1 MALISRLF
9 GKSNTEVPA
18 GRPVVLNG
26 GGSCDVVGE
35 SFHQSEL
42 DRICGGK
49 TEDGHYEWFTAHL
62 VLEPENSYDSN
73 AVKVMIGEAQVG
85 HLSRADA
92 IAYRADL
99 LRIESDGRVGVCR
112 AQIRGGWDRGND
124 DCGHYGVVLD
134 LASPGRIIP

>member
-1 MALISRLF
+1 
-9 GKSNTEVPA
+9 
-18 GRPVVLNG
+18 VLNG

-35 SFHQSEL
+35 SFHQAEL

-62 VLEPENSYDSN
+62 VLEPENPYDSN

-85 HLSRADA
+85 HLSRSDA

-99 LRIESDGRVGVCR
+99 LKIEREGRVGVCR
-112 AQIRGGWDRGND
+112 AQIRGGWDRGGD
-124 DCGHYGVVLD
+124 DSGHYGVVLD
-134 LASPGRIIP
+134 LALPGRIIP